1 MFYTDSKVEGAE
13 AKASDGAVVLVA
25 AAAQGKGKDMA
36 VWGFGHA
43 AVPCRYGKWQ
53 MAPTTTIRRRKNA
66 GVFQCTRKPQRGIYS
81 TSFYWPIIKQ

>member
-43 AVPCRYGKWQ
+43 AVPCRYGKWHPRPRYGGERTQ
-53 MAPTTTIRRRKNA
+53 GFSSALENLSAAYIARHFIGPSLNNR
-66 GVFQCTRKPQRGIYS
+66 Y
-81 TSFYWPIIKQ
+81 